1 MSQLTG
7 TTPEAACA
15 NALAE
20 QLQALAVARGV
31 RVTTA
36 ESCTG
41 GGVSAAITA
50 IAGSSSYFDAGYV
63 TYSNA
68 TKQRLLGVSEASL
81 ETFGAVSEAVV
92 CEMVRGACRESGA
105 ELGVAISGVAGP
117 GGGSDEKPVGTVWL
131 AWGSETRQQARCC
144 HFPGDRQAVR
154 DAAVREALQGL
165 IERVE
170 ALQIGT
176 EHA

>member
-1 MSQLTG
+1 MSQLTV
-7 TTPEAACA
+7 TPSEVACV

-20 QLQALAVARGV
+20 QLQALAIARGV

-50 IAGSSSYFDAGYV
+50 VAGSSGYFEAGYV

-68 TKQRLLGVSEASL
+68 IKQRLLGVSQASL
-81 ETFGAVSEAVV
+81 DAFGAVSEAVV
-92 CEMVRGACRESGA
+92 REMVQGACRESGA

-131 AWGSETRQQARCC
+131 AWGSETHQQTRCC
-144 HFPGDRQAVR
+144 HFSGDRQAVR
-154 DAAVREALQGL
+154 DAAVSEALQGL
-165 IERVE
+165 IESVE
-170 ALQIGT
+170 ALPATAEGK
-176 EHA
+176 